1 MLFKKTMLLST
12 SHHFS
17 MGLKG
22 LSEAEAT
29 SSLYVW
35 IKYTMNA
42 IDQLTLKLLTSKKRY
57 NNYLANANPEKSSE
71 IQEYN
76 QKVQKYIPR
85 IKKLIGKYLE
95 NPETQTSNEIDDMLE
110 SCFKI
115 LIRHF
120 EMQDFEEKCA
130 KHGYDA
136 TDSSE
141 EEEMMFQAED
151 LDQEGD
157 NEASDN
163 EDVNEDLEPVKP
175 NSYWGKNISKSSTL
189 DHFIKRKSS

>member
-1 MLFKKTMLLST
+1 
-12 SHHFS
+12 
-17 MGLKG
+17 
-22 LSEAEAT
+22 
-29 SSLYVW
+29 
-35 IKYTMNA
+35 MNA

-76 QKVQKYIPR
+76 QKVQKYVPR

-141 EEEMMFQAED
+141 EEEMMFQACDQEACD
-151 LDQEGD
+151 QEAEGLDQEGD
-157 NEASDN
+157 NEVSDN
-163 EDVNEDLEPVKP
+163 EGDNEDLEPVKP

>member
-1 MLFKKTMLLST
+1 
-12 SHHFS
+12 
-17 MGLKG
+17 
-22 LSEAEAT
+22 
-29 SSLYVW
+29 
-35 IKYTMNA
+35 MNA

-76 QKVQKYIPR
+76 QKVQKYVPQ

-120 EMQDFEEKCA
+120 EMQDFEDKCA

-141 EEEMMFQAED
+141 EEEMMFQAD
-151 LDQEGD
+151 NLDQEACD
-157 NEASDN
+157 NDVSDN
-163 EDVNEDLEPVKP
+163 EDNNEPPVKPKP

>member
-1 MLFKKTMLLST
+1 
-12 SHHFS
+12 
-17 MGLKG
+17 
-22 LSEAEAT
+22 
-29 SSLYVW
+29 
-35 IKYTMNA
+35 MNA

-120 EMQDFEEKCA
+120 EMQDFEDKCA

>member
-1 MLFKKTMLLST
+1 
-12 SHHFS
+12 
-17 MGLKG
+17 
-22 LSEAEAT
+22 
-29 SSLYVW
+29 
-35 IKYTMNA
+35 MNA

-57 NNYLANANPEKSSE
+57 NSYLANANPEKSAE

-76 QKVQKYIPR
+76 QKVQKYVPR

-120 EMQDFEEKCA
+120 EMQDFEDKCA

-141 EEEMMFQAED
+141 EEEMMFQAEG
-151 LDQEGD
+151 LDHD
-157 NEASDN
+157 VSDN
-163 EDVNEDLEPVKP
+163 EGLVQEDIEPKPKP

-189 DHFIKRKSS
+189 DHFIKKR

>member
-1 MLFKKTMLLST
+1 
-12 SHHFS
+12 
-17 MGLKG
+17 
-22 LSEAEAT
+22 
-29 SSLYVW
+29 
-35 IKYTMNA
+35 MNA

-57 NNYLANANPEKSSE
+57 NNYLANANPEKSAE

-76 QKVQKYIPR
+76 QKVQKYVPR

-110 SCFKI
+110 SCFKT
-115 LIRHF
+115 LIKHF

-130 KHGYDA
+130 RHGYDA

-141 EEEMMFQAED
+141 EEEMMFQA
-151 LDQEGD
+151 LDQEALD
-157 NEASDN
+157 QEASDN
-163 EDVNEDLEPVKP
+163 EGDNEPPVKPKP

-189 DHFIKRKSS
+189 DHFIKGNRRS

>member
-1 MLFKKTMLLST
+1 
-12 SHHFS
+12 
-17 MGLKG
+17 
-22 LSEAEAT
+22 
-29 SSLYVW
+29 
-35 IKYTMNA
+35 MNA

-57 NNYLANANPEKSSE
+57 NNYLANANPEKSAE

-76 QKVQKYIPR
+76 QKVQKYVPR

-110 SCFKI
+110 SCFKT
-115 LIRHF
+115 LIKHF

-130 KHGYDA
+130 RHGYDA

-141 EEEMMFQAED
+141 EEEMMFQA
-151 LDQEGD
+151 LDQEALD
-157 NEASDN
+157 QEASDN
-163 EDVNEDLEPVKP
+163 EGDNEPPVKPKP

-189 DHFIKRKSS
+189 DHFIKKR